1 MISLASYSRF
11 RLSLLSFEVRSC
23 LWGVRP
29 HRHDR
34 SRCNFSLIEFLAVVV
49 IMVLVACVMLASS
62 LLLQQYYSFVRLSIH
77 MPHSSAVVVLT
88 RVYVAS
94 PRHTLLSAA
103 CGSFDYRRLP
113 PPGVAPCILLLLR
126 AVSGGPGLL
135 LPPDRSKIKAQE
147 RYLPTYLYCDTPCSS
162 FVGHP
167 RARK

>member
-94 PRHTLLSAA
+94 PRRA
-103 CGSFDYRRLP
+103 CQ
-113 PPGVAPCILLLLR
+113 LR
-126 AVSGGPGLL
+126 AVAHQRRRPPYGVARAHCCCCEVRAAGRAFSYL
-135 LPPDRSKIKAQE
+135 LPVQRAKRHVP
-147 RYLPTYLYCDTPCSS
+147 YLS
-162 FVGHP
+162 
-167 RARK
+167 